1 MLKYIIIWFVISL
14 IMGMIMKVK
23 VNGEYLSGF
32 KRFTIGFI
40 LGVPFTLFFG
50 LFMSMFVPMLILLGI
65 VIVTLTVVKVVL

>member
-1 MLKYIIIWFVISL
+1 MSKYLIIWLVVSL
-14 IMGMIMKVK
+14 FMGMIMRVK

-50 LFMSMFVPMLILLGI
+50 LFMSMFIPMLILLG
-65 VIVTLTVVKVVL
+65 VVLVVLTVVRVVI